1 MKRCILL
8 FSKDYESQVNHKY
21 IVVCMNGLID
31 VLMVYVPVRG
41 DIDIPISHYFEQL
54 MADTNSYYQLI
65 LELYCSVIS

>member
-1 MKRCILL
+1 MKSLITYHLQSEIIMKRCILL

-41 DIDIPISHYFEQL
+41 DTDIPITHCL
-54 MADTNSYYQLI
+54 NN
-65 LELYCSVIS
+65 